1 MSDLNFRIEIEKLL
15 VDENYW
21 SQYDWMN
28 NATGNAIIVE
38 ELTKKIKKH
47 PLIWKLFF
55 LIK

>member
-28 NATGNAIIVE
+28 NATGNAIIVK
-38 ELTKKIKKH
+38 ELTEKIKKH

>member
-15 VDENYW
+15 VDEEYW
-21 SQYDWMN
+21 SRYDWMN

-38 ELTKKIKKH
+38 ELAKKIKKH